1 MWLTSCRPLLGRGAL
16 LALAPAYTRRAAYS
30 TTPLAVRL
38 HDELTTRKLPLTYD
52 YLHPQS
58 SHLLNL
64 TLADLLAP
72 QSQPSESQTQAQTPP
87 ALPSIKHPSPL
98 PIAHHLIYFPPQVS
112 LSQLL
117 PDGTDILHTPGDPF
131 NRRLWAGGNIRFPG
145 PDPLLDGS
153 RAVCIESIR
162 NVTVKGREGE
172 EKVIVTIERRV
183 GAVAEGESEGDTWR
197 RIWMD
202 DESVSGESSLIEN
215 RDLIF
220 MRVKSSEEIK
230 ADRESFG
237 KTRIV
242 KCEYSAC
249 INPAQPNP
257 LLGNGNEN
265 TNINGVGSGSE
276 ARASKKKEKTNE
288 TQHHLMQHSAI
299 QSSQQKPSSSDSR
312 P

>member
-1 MWLTSCRPLLGRGAL
+1 MRLISCRPLLGRGAS
-16 LALAPAYTRRAAYS
+16 AASYTCRAAYS
-30 TTPLAVRL
+30 STSLAIRL
-38 HDELTTRKLPLTYD
+38 RDELTTRKLPLTYD
-52 YLHPQS
+52 YLHPQP

-64 TLADLLAP
+64 TLADLLA
-72 QSQPSESQTQAQTPP
+72 QSQSQSHSRSDPSETSNETQTQAQTLPV
-87 ALPSIKHPSPL
+87 LPSIQRPSPL

-162 NVTVKGREGE
+162 NVTVKGREGA

-183 GAVAEGESEGDTWR
+183 STVPEGETEAESWR
-197 RIWMD
+197 RIWTE
-202 DESVSGESSLIEN
+202 DETCPGESSLVEN

-220 MRVKSSEEIK
+220 MRAKSVDEIR

-237 KTRIV
+237 RPGRIV
-242 KCEYSAC
+242 KCEC
-249 INPAQPNP
+249 MHEP
-257 LLGNGNEN
+257 L
-265 TNINGVGSGSE
+265 
-276 ARASKKKEKTNE
+276 
-288 TQHHLMQHSAI
+288 
-299 QSSQQKPSSSDSR
+299 
-312 P
+312 

>member
-1 MWLTSCRPLLGRGAL
+1 MGLTFWRPLLGRGPASAL
-16 LALAPAYTRRAAYS
+16 SLALASAPAYTRRAAYS

-52 YLHPQS
+52 YLHPQP

-64 TLADLLAP
+64 TLADLLA
-72 QSQPSESQTQAQTPP
+72 QSQSRSDPSETQTHAQTVPVP
-87 ALPSIKHPSPL
+87 VLPSIQRPSPL

-131 NRRLWAGGNIRFPG
+131 NRRLWAGGNIRFPR

-183 GAVAEGESEGDTWR
+183 GTVPEDEEEAESWR
-197 RIWMD
+197 RIWSE
-202 DESVSGESSLIEN
+202 DETLPGESSLIEN

-220 MRVKSSEEIK
+220 MRVKSADEIR

-237 KTRIV
+237 RPGRIV
-242 KCEYSAC
+242 KCEF
-249 INPAQPNP
+249 
-257 LLGNGNEN
+257 
-265 TNINGVGSGSE
+265 
-276 ARASKKKEKTNE
+276 
-288 TQHHLMQHSAI
+288 
-299 QSSQQKPSSSDSR
+299 
-312 P
+312 